1 MSRKVAWFLGI
12 ALLSAATVPA
22 SAGELEANSLATLTQ
37 MAAWAK
43 PLNDQ
48 EMGELRGGFGG
59 LAFNVVFGGTIEHLA
74 DPTPGANGVTG
85 APDPTVTQSNGMVNI
100 QTAAGTSFNGASGVF
115 QIANL
120 DHSNYNV
127 INQNLFVQVAIIDV
141 ANAASIPTI
150 QNLLNGAFHN

>member
-1 MSRKVAWFLGI
+1 M
-12 ALLSAATVPA
+12 PA

-48 EMGELRGGFGG
+48 EMGDLRGGFGG

-74 DPTPGANGVTG
+74 DPGTGANGVTG

-100 QTAAGTSFNGASGVF
+100 QTAVGSFNGASGVF

-120 DHSNYNV
+120 DHSNFNV

>member
-1 MSRKVAWFLGI
+1 MSRKVAWFLGA

-74 DPTPGANGVTG
+74 DPGTGANGVTG

-100 QTAAGTSFNGASGVF
+100 QTAVGNFNGASGVF

-120 DHSNYNV
+120 DHSNFNV

>member
-74 DPTPGANGVTG
+74 DPGTGANGVTG

-100 QTAAGTSFNGASGVF
+100 QTAVGNFNGASGVF

-120 DHSNYNV
+120 DHSNFNV

-141 ANAASIPTI
+141 ANTASIPTI

>member
-59 LAFNVVFGGTIEHLA
+59 VAFNVVFGGTIEHLA
-74 DPTPGANGVTG
+74 DPGTGANGVTG

-100 QTAAGTSFNGASGVF
+100 QTAVGNFNGASGVF

-120 DHSNYNV
+120 DHSNFNV
-127 INQNLFVQVAIIDV
+127 VNQNLFVQVAIIDV